1 MTEGFAFACI
11 PGSFTAAGSQAA
23 PPASAVDS
31 ASYFFSFEAFDTGSV
46 PLCECTG
53 IKVKEFQSG
62 GQCDLGFSVGFSKF
76 CFIPPSHCATVNPME
91 SATVPADAWWGAAKT
106 GEERS
111 NIEKVAKLLEQAPQP
126 AQAPACH
133 CWTLGDF
140 MVAPCAHQG
149 YSRGGNSPPRFVASL
164 EDLSLESLWEA
175 HDGILHAERQASE
188 VQDAIQPPSRMQAN
202 GAATNHLQKDQT
214 HELGRELQSPWAPQQ
229 QQHFRERKLL
239 RQEGVEVAANG
250 GGGKGG
256 SSSGDAAFAAAA
268 GEGGPHCHRSC
279 AGCLDSGRDRCL
291 SCVNQLPY
299 PYIPPPTPQLP
310 LDSAGARE
318 EAPDSGGPPLA
329 PAPQY
334 HALVAVHQDGSGY
347 CIPLA
352 FASDA
357 SADPG
362 DACMRPS
369 SACTTADGEGS
380 GWNGYFDWLSTANAA
395 NSSRHTRD
403 RHCHPSCA
411 VCRAD
416 CCTEKSDN
424 CLSCKGKRWAFHPI
438 YRDGTGHCV
447 DLRPLESQ
455 EDLVPREGEEET
467 AEAVQGAS
475 AGVFEKEH
483 SLGVQSPET
492 STFAAIF
499 QSVLSSIFSVPNVS
513 DAANAAEHASSP
525 KAGSSRKGPSFLPDR
540 SVCEFLPRKIQDLPL
555 RAWSQLVFV
564 HADNNLE
571 ESALLD
577 MEEMLHPW
585 RGEIVNRQA
594 RTAARGP
601 GTSSFPVGGSALP
614 GSVGQEALEDL
625 YLVVLI
631 DRSNQST
638 TTDMNTVHACPEL
651 EYSSLGEGVKQL
663 PGSSEVELSAQMAFE
678 LLRIHLRNGRRE
690 WLLLRSLGEVDMNDP
705 SVLENAV
712 TRLLDIF
719 PSRHYAAILWNH
731 GSAWVGFGDD
741 DSNPNSQP
749 MSIHEIALGLKN
761 GIASSKLGK
770 VDRSFR
776 LSLLGFDACL
786 MGSYDV
792 LETLAP
798 LTHFFI
804 ASEDNEPG
812 HGWNYRHVICTDLP
826 RLCTPWS
833 FMVLCVI
840 MNASSYAQSGFGRMH
855 NANVYNCKC
864 REPVVPSMDPTT
876 LTRKPPPPY
885 RVATAFEYGTRF
897 VTSYGL
903 HPPSS
908 NALTLALI
916 ETFSIRGCR
925 MLGLCS
931 CYDLNDFL
939 ANLLQQFA
947 SDQSELGR
955 TDVQPYMHEHEARG
969 VQSAS
974 AMEAL
979 LRFPGTDGPQPTQPG
994 LHTYTIDS
1002 IGAARRALTEKVIAA
1017 RVLFRKMIVAEV
1029 GSREPGR
1036 YGGLSIYFP
1045 DPNMAVTCKAQR
1057 SAASWARRYTHLIR
1071 TKFSS
1076 FVVSVLSNRKG
1087 SVCYAPWGSAGEP
1100 GSSFPSSLPEAD
1112 SEAEQWFGILC
1123 SRLVQPFSN
1132 EHSDA
1137 AVGISAVLPST
1148 VVSALMFRGFAT
1160 EAAIPGGGKKAT
1172 EIIVTSTVQATMTD
1186 AEVKGPL
1193 AFAHAAT
1200 PSAESQGGGSNAAS
1214 TSPPSSTAQPSPAA
1228 KLRNFTVVQ
1237 GWWSSH
1243 VWTLRQ
1249 QLHLDDPLKD
1259 PRLESSHASRSGNP
1273 ETSTMEALLVALQDG
1288 LASSRAGSGKETTF
1302 SFPFLFFAN
1311 AVEAECLEDGVLHT
1325 EDLRGGQ
1332 SALGRRGAPSGGIA
1346 GEFSSVLPTRKLQAV
1361 EDKAA
1366 ASDSV
1371 FFSVASDAAHVGGRR
1386 VLSSTVLLPLRETT
1400 ESFENDLGD
1409 GFRPASSAAAATEL
1423 GLLNS
1428 LAHTARRLTEP
1439 PDEAQREARLPGTAS
1454 PARRLFTA
1462 RAGTSPWLL
1471 HERLGPQPKR
1481 PRDVNSQCG
1490 MRAFLLTEWNSK
1502 TNAASEPVLYVIK
1515 NEVATEWPRAH
1526 GGLLLPIQHR
1536 LRKLSVPQQAF
1547 QRGHSQ
1553 AHAQEKSEF
1562 MAAQNGEQA
1571 DPSIYFRSRNSDRAK
1586 TPPEQG
1592 SDSLQGEEGQGIRA
1606 ANSSQRQH

>member
-214 HELGRELQSPWAPQQ
+214 HEL
-229 QQHFRERKLL
+229 
-239 RQEGVEVAANG
+239 
-250 GGGKGG
+250 
-256 SSSGDAAFAAAA
+256 AA

-380 GWNGYFDWLSTANAA
+380 G
-395 NSSRHTRD
+395 SRHTRD

-467 AEAVQGAS
+467 AEA
-475 AGVFEKEH
+475 EH

-749 MSIHEIALGLKN
+749 MSIHEIALGLK
-761 GIASSKLGK
+761 K
-770 VDRSFR
+770 
-776 LSLLGFDACL
+776 
-786 MGSYDV
+786 
-792 LETLAP
+792 
-798 LTHFFI
+798 
-804 ASEDNEPG
+804 
-812 HGWNYRHVICTDLP
+812 
-826 RLCTPWS
+826 
-833 FMVLCVI
+833 
-840 MNASSYAQSGFGRMH
+840 
-855 NANVYNCKC
+855 
-864 REPVVPSMDPTT
+864 SMDPTT

-916 ETFSIRGCR
+916 EVRGFNEFKQKFEELLEGLYSCGGSNITRRVRRALAQTFSIRGCR

-1288 LASSRAGSGKETTF
+1288 LASSRAGSGKVRKSTSVMRAWQETTF

-1547 QRGHSQ
+1547 QVELPSSRSDCGGSPAGILRGIL
-1553 AHAQEKSEF
+1553 ESEF

-1592 SDSLQGEEGQGIRA
+1592 SDSLQGARRSSTLWTRRMHAFPSASRGQLPSRQATPVDSSAIVLEETLADVTFVWNVDSDLGRLALQRTTISQFLRERQAKKGRA
-1606 ANSSQRQH
+1606 FEQQTLRSGSTER